1 MKFTLTHLTGS
12 RAGSVQELNGHVL
25 TIGRDPSNAL
35 AFDPVVDAD
44 VSGFHANFTVQGD
57 QVLLSD
63 LGSSNGTLV
72 NGQRIQGSVPLISG
86 CTVQF
91 GEKGPI
97 VSVQFAA
104 ASAGAAATAPG
115 QAGGAVAAGA
125 PGAPG
130 AAPVAP
136 AGQAPGAPVA
146 GAPAAGAPAAAASA
160 AGAQAPA
167 GQAPAGAQA
176 AAGQA
181 PAGGAPAGDD
191 AAPAPPKP
199 PSPLAAKLKGC
210 GLKVVGAVILTIV
223 VGAVC
228 YVFRGQIQ
236 RVVPSGAQRYLK
248 KIPGVSL
255 IFSKAKSPTQAL
267 PPAARDAKRMLPKGS
282 KKAAPKTDA
291 EPEKTG
297 E

>member
-1 MKFTLTHLTGS
+1 VKFTLTHLTGS
-12 RAGSVQELNGHVL
+12 RAGSVQELTGHVL

-44 VSGFHANFTVQGD
+44 VSGFHANLTVQGA

-86 CTVQF
+86 CTIQF

-97 VSVQFAA
+97 VSVQFAPLA
-104 ASAGAAATAPG
+104 AAASGAEGGPAGGAGPGGASAGAGAA
-115 QAGGAVAAGA
+115 GAAAGA
-125 PGAPG
+125 PGAAGTPGGAGPGAGASAGAGG
-130 AAPVAP
+130 AAPAAP
-136 AGQAPGAPVA
+136 TQAQGGAAPQAPQAPGSPD
-146 GAPAAGAPAAAASA
+146 APAAP
-160 AGAQAPA
+160 P
-167 GQAPAGAQA
+167 P
-176 AAGQA
+176 
-181 PAGGAPAGDD
+181 
-191 AAPAPPKP
+191 PPKP
-199 PSPLAAKLKGC
+199 PSALAGRLKGC
-210 GLKVVGAVILTIV
+210 GLKVVGTVILTLV
-223 VGAVC
+223 LGAVC

-236 RVVPSGAQRYLK
+236 KVVPSGAQRYLR

-282 KKAAPKTDA
+282 KSK
-291 EPEKTG
+291 PEKTSEDKTG
-297 E
+297 D

>member
-12 RAGSVQELNGHVL
+12 RAGSVQELTGHVL

-44 VSGFHANFTVQGD
+44 VSGFHANLTVQGA

-86 CTVQF
+86 CTIQF

-97 VSVQFAA
+97 VSVQFAPLA
-104 ASAGAAATAPG
+104 AAASGAEGGPAGGAGPGGASAGAGAA
-115 QAGGAVAAGA
+115 GAAAGA
-125 PGAPG
+125 PGAAGTPGGAGPGAGASAGAGG
-130 AAPVAP
+130 AAPAAP
-136 AGQAPGAPVA
+136 TQAQGGAAPQAPQAPGSPD
-146 GAPAAGAPAAAASA
+146 APAAP
-160 AGAQAPA
+160 P
-167 GQAPAGAQA
+167 P
-176 AAGQA
+176 
-181 PAGGAPAGDD
+181 
-191 AAPAPPKP
+191 PPKP
-199 PSPLAAKLKGC
+199 PSALAGRLKGC
-210 GLKVVGAVILTIV
+210 GLKVVGTVILTLV
-223 VGAVC
+223 LGAVC

-236 RVVPSGAQRYLK
+236 KVVPSGAQRYLR

-282 KKAAPKTDA
+282 KSK
-291 EPEKTG
+291 PEKTSEDKTG
-297 E
+297 D